1 MDASVIVCT
10 RNRAGPLARMLASLA
25 AADRPAGFAWE
36 LVVVD
41 NGSTDATAAVLEN
54 VAARL
59 PLIAAAEPLA
69 GLSHAR
75 NRGVGV
81 ARGRY
86 LIWID
91 DDVVVEPGWLAAYA
105 DAFRRW
111 PEAAL
116 FGGKVLPVLEAP
128 VRPWFAACA
137 AELADLLAGR
147 DFGEAPL
154 PLSLAEDRLPF
165 GANFAVRAAEQRR
178 FAYDPALG
186 VAPGRARVG
195 EETEVIRAILAA
207 GGSGR
212 YVPGAAVRHMIPPAR
227 QSIAH
232 VRAYFRAHG
241 ETAAMTERPP
251 PARQLAGLPVWLWRQ
266 LAVEAAAYA
275 LAHRFAAPS
284 VWVRRLKKFSYWQGY
299 AGFLLG
305 RGERGLRP

>member
-10 RNRAGPLARMLASLA
+10 RNRADPLARLLASLA
-25 AADRPAGFAWE
+25 AVDRPAGFAWE
-36 LVVVD
+36 LLVVD
-41 NGSTDATAAVLEN
+41 NASTAATAAVLQTF
-54 VAARL
+54 AGRL
-59 PLIAAAEPLA
+59 PLVAAAEPRP

-75 NRGVGV
+75 NRGVAT

-86 LIWID
+86 LIWTD

-105 DAFRRW
+105 EAFRSW

-137 AELADLLAGR
+137 GELADLLAGR

-154 PLSLAEDRLPF
+154 PLSVAEDRLPF
-165 GANFAVRAAEQRR
+165 GANFAVRAAEQRH
-178 FAYDPALG
+178 FAYDPELG
-186 VAPGRARVG
+186 AAPGRQRVG
-195 EETEVIRAILAA
+195 EETRVIRAILAA

-227 QSIAH
+227 QTVAH

-241 ETAAMTERPP
+241 ETAAMTERPA

-266 LAVEAAAYA
+266 LAVEATAYA

-284 VWVRRLKKFSYWQGY
+284 VWVRRLKKYAYWQGY
-299 AGFLLG
+299 AGFLA
-305 RGERGLRP
+305 RGGGVRP